1 MCMRMLDDVC
11 RHAQMARPPLIRRAG
26 GTCRRLPRWLADIV
40 GLLTVLALL
49 LPVGCRGDKR
59 ISLVELTK
67 LEQEIAEVPEVPLE
81 HEELA
86 LTDFHPY
93 QVRPRDVLAI
103 RMTGLQEQDRYAGT
117 TLQVRVHDDG
127 TITLPVVG
135 SLKVEELDLGEV
147 EQAIVAAHVPDVVKD
162 LSVYV
167 ELVGPDNTTV
177 LVLGAAGIPG
187 LVKLNQNERNPLYAL
202 AAVGG
207 FNPTSSG
214 RVHLRPIRPEREEV
228 TYDLNDVN
236 DVRRALLGPPLE
248 PGDVLVVEA
257 ADESVVYLSGLLNA
271 PGPIPIPPRKTISVL
286 RAVAASGGL
295 VDFLEPKEATLWR
308 KLVDGRQ
315 VQVRVDLA
323 AIRAGDE
330 PDLAL
335 RAGDILDVPH
345 TTETRFRQWFAQNIV
360 IGPFGVTAVYDPVA
374 DYRTRTLRDYD
385 RAGGD
390 TIRQLLLQPLGTGIS
405 ELLIP
410 PVLPPPAP

>member
-1 MCMRMLDDVC
+1 
-11 RHAQMARPPLIRRAG
+11 
-26 GTCRRLPRWLADIV
+26 
-40 GLLTVLALL
+40 VLALL
-49 LPVGCRGDKR
+49 LPVGCRADKR
-59 ISLVELTK
+59 ITLVELTK
-67 LEQEIAEVPEVPLE
+67 LEQEIAEVPDVPLE

-86 LTDFHPY
+86 LTDFRPY
-93 QVRPRDVLAI
+93 RVRSRDVLAI
-103 RMTGLQEQDRYAGT
+103 RLTGLQEQDRYAET
-117 TLQVRVHDDG
+117 ILQARVHDDG

-135 SLKVEELDLGEV
+135 SVKVAELDLGEV
-147 EQAIVAAHVPDVVKD
+147 EQAVVAAHVPDVVKD

-187 LVKLNQNERNPLYAL
+187 LVKLGQNERNPLYAL
-202 AAVGG
+202 AAAGG
-207 FNPTSSG
+207 FSPTSSG
-214 RVHLRPIRPEREEV
+214 RVYVRPIRPEREEV

-248 PGDVLVVEA
+248 SGDVLVVEA

-286 RAVAASGGL
+286 RAIAASGGL

-308 KLVDGRQ
+308 RLADGSQ

-323 AIRAGDE
+323 AIRAGYE

-345 TTETRFRQWFAQNIV
+345 TAETRFRQWFAQNIT
-360 IGPFGVTAVYDPVA
+360 IGPFGVRAVYDPVA
-374 DYRTRTLRDYD
+374 DYRTRILRD
-385 RAGGD
+385 RNGSGD
-390 TIRQLLLQPLGTGIS
+390 SIIRQSLLQSLGAGVS

-410 PVLPPPAP
+410 PVTPPAAP